1 MSKFDKLLERITSLS
16 KDMRFDELRKVLK
29 VMVIL
34 CVRPKAAAAITHS
47 ENQARCQS
55 PFPSMN
61 RSKRYT
67 SRWSKK

>member
-16 KDMRFDELRKVLK
+16 KDMRFDELRKALESYGYT
-29 VMVIL
+29 M
-34 CVRPKAAAAITHS
+34 AAAITHS
-47 ENQARCQS
+47 ENQVKCRS